1 MEPADVQKCAAVTKV
16 SPDTEPCGTP
26 PAPFTAVL
34 LLRFTGLSVK
44 KRLQTD
50 KWIDMR
56 KAKTIRK

>member
-1 MEPADVQKCAAVTKV
+1 MEPADVQKCATATKV

-26 PAPFTAVL
+26 PPFTAVL

-50 KWIDMR
+50 KWIDMG